1 MKLLLF
7 HLRRK
12 WWLLI
17 VGIVLF
23 AVFFYL
29 QPNLIYPSFIT
40 HFESGSIVVFSFF
53 AAFVMANRSEVE
65 MCKYRGLRLSRLL
78 TAQAFPILL
87 YAFITA
93 TPVLCTYKIRG
104 ASLGPIGMLQ
114 VCVSAMVTLLLF
126 MSVFIFI
133 RVFFRNTYAVFG
145 FILMIYYPI
154 AGFHDKVMQL
164 LVPPELYGYDVF
176 IQAIMYYERWGPI
189 PQQTWFINRGAYL
202 LIAIILYTA
211 SCFIVNSK
219 TYEDL
224 K

>member
-1 MKLLLF
+1 MKLLSF

-23 AVFFYL
+23 AVFFNL
-29 QPNLIYPSFIT
+29 QPYLKYTHFIT
-40 HFESGSIVVFSFF
+40 SFESGSIVVFSFF

-93 TPVLCTYKIRG
+93 TPVLCTYKIYG

-114 VCVSAMVTLLLF
+114 VSVSAMVTLLFF

-145 FILMIYYPI
+145 FILMIYNPI
-154 AGFHDKVMQL
+154 AGFHGMILEFQ
-164 LVPPELYGYDVF
+164 VPPELYGYDVF
-176 IQAIMYYERWGPI
+176 IQAIMYLEAWGPI
-189 PQQTWFINRGAYL
+189 SQQTWFINRGAYL